1 MLYKNKDLPK
11 GSLRKP
17 FVYSN
22 FVSTI
27 DGKVQVLNNW
37 ESYWPI
43 GSKNDHNVLTEL
55 RALSDVLI
63 HGSGLA
69 KLSPLVTK
77 VQNPTLVRIRKA
89 LKKNETLP
97 YVVLSNHPDKNLIS
111 HLQNYQGGKAH
122 LITNKSTSLPESSE
136 QFVNVVRVGKDK
148 IVLKELITFL
158 TKRLKARRILME
170 GGPTLFGSFLE
181 EGLIDELFLTLS
193 PKIFGNE
200 EGKTLTLVEK
210 RLFKSENIKNLRIV
224 SSKQQGS
231 ELFLRYRILK

>member
-77 VQNPTLVRIRKA
+77 VQNPDLIRIRKK

-111 HLQNYQGGKAH
+111 HLYDRT
-122 LITNKSTSLPESSE
+122 LLPKK
-136 QFVNVVRVGKDK
+136 RP
-148 IVLKELITFL
+148 FL
-158 TKRLKARRILME
+158 
-170 GGPTLFGSFLE
+170 
-181 EGLIDELFLTLS
+181 
-193 PKIFGNE
+193 
-200 EGKTLTLVEK
+200 
-210 RLFKSENIKNLRIV
+210 
-224 SSKQQGS
+224 
-231 ELFLRYRILK
+231 